1 MSENAEMCVVEVLSA
16 CKHGT
21 MQCQMQQCM
30 SAVPALLWQDWGGDK
45 RIPGRLASLVYAEV
59 GGKEG

>member
-1 MSENAEMCVVEVLSA
+1 MVEVLSA

-21 MQCQMQQCM
+21 VQCQMQQCL
-30 SAVPALLWQDWGGDK
+30 SAVPALLWQDGGGVR